1 MSQCLYSGLIGK
13 ATEVIC
19 FKKKKS
25 WKEESRVQF
34 ASPVTR
40 TGGYVSGAAVLRQG
54 GSVCVGGGWEVTSW
68 DVNPK
73 PAVPTP
79 TSHQWEPTDKGL
91 RIERLL
97 SLRHMQVIAEKLMRL
112 T

>member
-1 MSQCLYSGLIGK
+1 MQSASLI
-13 ATEVIC
+13 
-19 FKKKKS
+19 
-25 WKEESRVQF
+25 
-34 ASPVTR
+34 TR
-40 TGGYVSGAAVLRQG
+40 TGRSVSGGAVLRQG
-54 GSVCVGGGWEVTSW
+54 ESVCVGGGWEVTSW

-91 RIERLL
+91 RIECLL
-97 SLRHMQVIAEKLMRL
+97 SLWHMQVITEKVMRL